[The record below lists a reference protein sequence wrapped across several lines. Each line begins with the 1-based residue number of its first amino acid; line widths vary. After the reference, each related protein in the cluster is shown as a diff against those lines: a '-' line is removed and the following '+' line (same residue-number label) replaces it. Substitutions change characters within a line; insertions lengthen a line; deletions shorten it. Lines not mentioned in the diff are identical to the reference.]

1 MAATDPELIQKAR
14 SHFLIALAT
23 FGKPGDDPYRIAD
36 RIAQEAAASGF
47 PPQACH
53 SLLAH
58 LRYFI
63 GDLLLSRL
71 DPFVLGR
78 PIENPTLL
86 FAEEALG
93 GVFNPKPLPAIIEQ
107 LDLPLGDEQEQRERS
122 LLEQLIA
129 ATRLYETSKAVEDL
143 LAFTIRLRA
152 FAPFNAMILH
162 IQKPGITHAATAH
175 DWWGKFGRVPK
186 PGTRPLLIMRT
197 RGPVD
202 FVFDILDTHGREL
215 PEGAFSFPTLGSLSQ
230 QRFDKIIENITKAG
244 IEFVELD
251 RGDSDAGWICRSPNP
266 VLPSGKQY
274 YQLAF
279 NRNHSLPTQL
289 VTIAHELAHLFLGH
303 LGEDKKRNIPD
314 RRDRSRAEREVE
326 AEMTAYLVAMRNELK
341 PRSESYLSTYKGA
354 FASLDLY
361 GVMRAANAV
370 ETAMG
375 ISSAQLKAEAEGR
388 A

>member
-1 MAATDPELIQKAR
+1 MAPIDPALFEKAR
-14 SHFLIALAT
+14 PHFLTALAS
-23 FGKPGDDPYRIAD
+23 FGSPGDQPYRVVD
-36 RIAQEAAASGF
+36 RIIQEAAAAGF
-47 PPQACH
+47 PPQACQTLH
-53 SLLAH
+53 QH
-58 LRYFI
+58 LRHFL
-63 GDLLLSRL
+63 GELLLSRL
-71 DPFVLGR
+71 DPFLLGR
-78 PIENPTLL
+78 PISDPSSL
-86 FAEEALG
+86 FAEDCLG
-93 GVFNPKPLPAIIEQ
+93 GLFHPREEPPTEVPPP
-107 LDLPLGDEQEQRERS
+107 PTQESAEEDRERA

-143 LAFTIRLRA
+143 IAFTIRLRA

-162 IQKPGITHAATAH
+162 IQKPGLTHAATAQE
-175 DWWGKFGRVPK
+175 WWNKFGRVPK

-215 PEGAFSFPTLGSLSQ
+215 PEGAFSFPTLGSLSEE
-230 QRFDKIIENITKAG
+230 RFQKIITNVSKAG
-244 IEFVELD
+244 FEIVELD
-251 RGDSDAGWICRSPNP
+251 RGDSEAGWIGSAPNP
-266 VLPSGKQY
+266 VPPSGRRY

-303 LGEDKKRNIPD
+303 LGEDKKRHIPD

-326 AEMTAYLVAMRNELK
+326 AEMTAYLVAMRNGLK

-375 ISSAQLKAEAEGR
+375 ISSAQLKAEGEGR